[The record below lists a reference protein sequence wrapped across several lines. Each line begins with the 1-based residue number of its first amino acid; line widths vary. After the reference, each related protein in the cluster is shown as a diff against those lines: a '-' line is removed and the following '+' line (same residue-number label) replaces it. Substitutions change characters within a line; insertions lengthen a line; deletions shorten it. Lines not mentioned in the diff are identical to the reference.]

1 MVGTIPVEISSVRKS
16 YGDLKAVDGVSFSVS
31 EGEVFALLGP
41 NGAGKTTLIEILEG
55 LRRRDEG
62 TVKVLGLDPWGNGY
76 VLHKRIGVIP
86 QDFTF
91 FDKANPREAVEYY
104 ADLFG
109 VSVDADEILKEV
121 VLDDSAGVLFENL
134 SGGQKQKLG
143 LALSLV
149 NSAELLFLDEPTTG
163 LDPNARRAIWD
174 VIRGLKSKG
183 RTVILTTH
191 YLDEAEQL
199 SDRVA
204 IMNHGRIVAMGTS
217 ENIIETHGSGERLE
231 IHGTEELAA
240 YVRANTNLKAEYK
253 GKGLVSIRLDQ
264 KHDALAALT
273 AVEQSGLDWRD
284 IHTRRDSLDDV
295 FVKLVS
301 GRIDEKGEIRVEN
314 TGENSSDQRRRYDRW
329 LVHGVSFLTFV
340 CLVADI

>member
-1 MVGTIPVEISSVRKS
+1 MIPVEISSVRKS
-16 YGDLKAVDGVSFSVS
+16 YGDLKAVDGVSFSVN

-55 LRRRDEG
+55 LRKRDEG
-62 TVKVLGLDPWGNGY
+62 TVKVLGLDPWENGY
-76 VLHKRIGVIP
+76 MLHRRIGVIP

-91 FDKANPREAVEYY
+91 FEKANPREAVKYY

-109 VSVDADEILKEV
+109 VSVNADEILKEV
-121 VLDDSAGVLFENL
+121 VLDDSVDVLFENL

-163 LDPNARRAIWD
+163 LDPNARRSIWD

-199 SDRVA
+199 SDKVA
-204 IMNHGRIVAMGTS
+204 IMNHGRIVAMGTA
-217 ENIIETHGSGERLE
+217 EDIVETHGSGERLE
-231 IHGTEELAA
+231 IHGSEELAA
-240 YVRANTNLKAEYK
+240 YVRANTNLEVEYE
-253 GKGLVSIRLDQ
+253 GKGLVSIKLSQ

-273 AVEQSGLDWRD
+273 AAEQSGQEWHD

-314 TGENSSDQRRRYDRW
+314 AGENSSDQRR
-329 LVHGVSFLTFV
+329 H
-340 CLVADI
+340 

>member
-1 MVGTIPVEISSVRKS
+1 
-16 YGDLKAVDGVSFSVS
+16 LKAVDGVSFSVN

-55 LRRRDEG
+55 LRKRDEG
-62 TVKVLGLDPWGNGY
+62 TVKVLGLDPWENGY

-109 VSVDADEILKEV
+109 VSVNADEILKEV
-121 VLDDSAGVLFENL
+121 VLDDSVGVLFENL

-199 SDRVA
+199 CDRVA
-204 IMNHGRIVAMGTS
+204 IINHGRIVAMGTA
-217 ENIIETHGSGERLE
+217 EDIIETHGSGERLE

-240 YVRANTNLKAEYK
+240 YVRANTNLEVEYR
-253 GKGLVSIRLDQ
+253 GKGLVSIRLGQ

-273 AVEQSGLDWRD
+273 AAEQSGQDWRD

-314 TGENSSDQRRRYDRW
+314 TGENSSDQRRR
-329 LVHGVSFLTFV
+329 
-340 CLVADI
+340 